1 MKKIISLL
9 ATLAAFSILLLSC
22 SKDTAPQDTD
32 LFIGDYHGA
41 ISYKSADEDID
52 IDNGKVTV
60 SKVGDTYNFAFSNSI
75 PNINGIQF
83 EKDDD
88 EYYINI
94 GSSGTSYIKINKD
107 KLIILY
113 LSDGQTWTANCDR

>member
-1 MKKIISLL
+1 MKKTISLL
-9 ATLAAFSILLLSC
+9 ATLAAFSILLISC

-60 SKVGDTYNFAFSNSI
+60 SKIGDTYNFAFSNSI
-75 PNINGIQF
+75 PNINGIKF
-83 EKDDD
+83 EEGDD

-94 GSSGTSYIKINKD
+94 GGSGTSYIKINKD

-113 LSDGQTWTANCDR
+113 LSDGQTWTADCDR